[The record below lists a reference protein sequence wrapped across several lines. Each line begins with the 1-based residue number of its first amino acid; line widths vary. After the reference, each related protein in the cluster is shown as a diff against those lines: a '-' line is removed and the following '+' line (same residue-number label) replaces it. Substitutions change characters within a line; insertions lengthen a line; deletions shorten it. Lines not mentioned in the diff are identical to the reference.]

1 MAGPQRRSKG
11 RSLLLLP
18 LLGLL
23 GCWCWGPVASRRA
36 PRPPPCPA
44 SCSCTRDTAFCV
56 DSKAVPKNLA
66 RDVIS
71 LTLINAGFSEL
82 KEAAFAHLPSL
93 QFLLL
98 NSNKFSSIRDNAF
111 TGLSHLQYLYH
122 INVIKKNISLQGHLL
137 LLYFNPGA
145 MQRGGLCYGLA
156 LSKKERME
164 ARDCV

>member
-1 MAGPQRRSKG
+1 MAGPERRSEG
-11 RSLLLLP
+11 RRSLLLFLA

-23 GCWCWGPVASRRA
+23 GSCCWGPVASRRA

-98 NSNKFSSIRDNAF
+98 NSNKFSLIRDNAF
-111 TGLSHLQYLYH
+111 TGLSHLQYLYWGGEGREGGFFS
-122 INVIKKNISLQGHLL
+122 ISFPCHAHQAKPRPPSHAHQAKPHPQNRL
-137 LLYFNPGA
+137 
-145 MQRGGLCYGLA
+145 
-156 LSKKERME
+156 
-164 ARDCV
+164 